1 MKRLIFFMIA
11 LLGFSVA
18 CEKTDDVPP
27 APEYDGPYVAY
38 KFNLRVVDTE
48 GNPIKGIEVTFSED
62 PDFKTEWKEI
72 LKTKTNAKGELV
84 VTTATRALP
93 IVYPLS
99 LRLLDVD
106 GEDNGGEFKCETP
119 HITKQ
124 MAEGKLIEEGS
135 GMYQGCYEV
144 NIGDITLEIWDPT
157 EYPPIID

>member
-1 MKRLIFFMIA
+1 MKRLFFFMIA
-11 LLGFSVA
+11 LLSFSVA

-27 APEYDGPYVAY
+27 APEYNGPYVAY

-48 GNPIKGIEVTFSED
+48 GNPIKGIEVTFSDD

-106 GEDNGGEFKCETP
+106 GEDNGGDNTGGGGATGGNP
-119 HITKQ
+119 
-124 MAEGKLIEEGS
+124 L
-135 GMYQGCYEV
+135 
-144 NIGDITLEIWDPT
+144 
-157 EYPPIID
+157 